1 MDSQLVGDGG
11 NDVRS
16 DGVPVGFSM
25 QSSLSLQLVRAE
37 EATLRRCQL
46 VGGGGNDVRSDVHLR
61 ATGSTTSVSIG
72 NSSGGVHSTAGG
84 RNPSSS
90 RGLPVGSDRS
100 TMGLAP
106 CDWAVNALSR
116 PGVVLQG
123 SEVTIRKLSG
133 RLVLAMT
140 TENNQSIT
148 RLTEFCR
155 CMCASS
161 ENIPEICAYLI
172 WKPPVRI
179 QGPGEFYPIRL
190 EATLNIKRIPS
201 DDDFHDMLGNEDG
214 RCLVCYDAAP
224 DVYDGA
230 ENCERC
236 TPCALCDNCRVM
248 MSERDVVGQ
257 RRWFAVCLQCIEPQ
271 EIPLLSE
278 IQAFRRSLVFH
289 P

>member
-148 RLTEFCR
+148 RLLLNSADA
-155 CMCASS
+155 CAHQ
-161 ENIPEICAYLI
+161 AKTFLKY
-172 WKPPVRI
+172 VRI
-179 QGPGEFYPIRL
+179 LF
-190 EATLNIKRIPS
+190 
-201 DDDFHDMLGNEDG
+201 GNHQFVS
-214 RCLVCYDAAP
+214 RA
-224 DVYDGA
+224 
-230 ENCERC
+230 
-236 TPCALCDNCRVM
+236 
-248 MSERDVVGQ
+248 
-257 RRWFAVCLQCIEPQ
+257 Q
-271 EIPLLSE
+271 ESFTQFVWKL
-278 IQAFRRSLVFH
+278 H
-289 P
+289 